1 MNRKE
6 IDLLLSRMEGLKS
19 LLEDNSLENFQQ
31 EILRV
36 ENFLKRFGS
45 LDELLTHLGNVE
57 KIAYT
62 AKDFLNID
70 EVAAYLQVSKGYV
83 YKLTMLKELT
93 VYKPNENRA
102 KKKKIKCEKYFHS
115 QRRPDSMD
123 KTQPFLLH

>member
-45 LDELLTHLGNVE
+45 LDELG
-57 KIAYT
+57 
-62 AKDFLNID
+62 
-70 EVAAYLQVSKGYV
+70 
-83 YKLTMLKELT
+83 
-93 VYKPNENRA
+93 
-102 KKKKIKCEKYFHS
+102 
-115 QRRPDSMD
+115 
-123 KTQPFLLH
+123 

>member
-57 KIAYT
+57 KIA
-62 AKDFLNID
+62 
-70 EVAAYLQVSKGYV
+70 
-83 YKLTMLKELT
+83 
-93 VYKPNENRA
+93 
-102 KKKKIKCEKYFHS
+102 
-115 QRRPDSMD
+115 
-123 KTQPFLLH
+123 